1 MHITSSTHEHG
12 VSGKVYTY
20 EADFAIGA
28 DRIIWDAVVSESGAQ
43 PRSFAGSIP
52 LTSPAIK
59 TLAEQA
65 VRDAIVQRIDTFVDQ
80 RVGLPLSG
88 KGRQVQ

>member
-12 VSGKVYTY
+12 ASGKVYTY

-28 DRIIWDAVVSESGAQ
+28 DAITWDAVVSEGGAQ
-43 PRSFAGSIP
+43 ARSFAGSIP

-65 VRDAIVQRIDTFVDQ
+65 VRDAIVKRIDTFDDK
-80 RVGLPLSG
+80 RTGESMAG
-88 KGRQVQ
+88 DARQV

>member
-12 VSGKVYTY
+12 ASGKVYTY

-28 DRIIWDAVVSESGAQ
+28 DSITWDAVVSEGGAQ

-52 LTSPAIK
+52 FTSPAIEA
-59 TLAEQA
+59 LAEPA
-65 VRDAIVQRIDTFVDQ
+65 VRDAIVQRIDTFNSKRNGQ
-80 RVGLPLSG
+80 PGAG
-88 KGRQVQ
+88 EARQV

>member
-12 VSGKVYTY
+12 ASGKVYTY
-20 EADFAIGA
+20 EADFAIGT
-28 DRIIWDAVVSESGAQ
+28 DSITWDAVVSEGGAQ

-65 VRDAIVQRIDTFVDQ
+65 VRDAIVQRIDTFDNKRNVQ
-80 RVGLPLSG
+80 PVSG
-88 KGRQVQ
+88 EARQGQ